1 MSARPRPGIV
11 VFHEAGHVRAALDAA
26 EELGLS
32 LVLRTA
38 PGAAAYAGP
47 RYLKR
52 LVERAAGGSAAE
64 ALIDCG
70 DDAGLALTALDAG
83 WHRVLFTGRP
93 AVRAK
98 LAGIAAKTGSQV
110 SAARAP
116 ALDLLDHRE
125 PVAACRE
132 FLQPRRRKSAMA
144 R

>member
-1 MSARPRPGIV
+1 M
-11 VFHEAGHVRAALDAA
+11 RAALDAA
-26 EELGLS
+26 EELGVP

-52 LVERAAGGSAAE
+52 LVERAAGGGAVE

-83 WHRVLFTGRP
+83 WRRVLFTGKP

-98 LAGIAAKTGSQV
+98 LAAIAAKRGSQV

-116 ALDLLDHRE
+116 ALDLLGISE
-125 PVAACRE
+125 PAAACRE
-132 FLQPRRRKSAMA
+132 FLGDGALK
-144 R
+144 

>member
-1 MSARPRPGIV
+1 M
-11 VFHEAGHVRAALDAA
+11 RAALDAA
-26 EELGLS
+26 AELGVS
-32 LVLRTA
+32 LVLRSA

-64 ALIDCG
+64 VLIDCG

-83 WHRVLFTGRP
+83 WRRVLFTGRP

-98 LAGIAAKTGSQV
+98 LAGIAARTGAEV

-116 ALDLLDHRE
+116 ALDLLDHPE
-125 PVAACRE
+125 AAAACRE
-132 FLQPRRRKSAMA
+132 FLRQRRRKSAMA